1 MIKLL
6 LLILIGLLLM
16 FFGYRSLLSD
26 KSINIPGPQNTN
38 YSSPVDAIQGA
49 KGAVQKTQNLQDKI
63 GQEAQNQLNQ

>member
-26 KSINIPGPQNTN
+26 KSINIPGSQNTN
-38 YSSPVDAIQGA
+38 YSSPVDTIQGA

-63 GQEAQNQLNQ
+63 GQETQNQLNQ